1 MNYLQVL
8 ALSELPE
15 QGFKAVDVNGTSVL
29 VGRIKGQPFACVDRC
44 PHAGAPLRVG
54 KLRGDEL
61 TCARHGWTF
70 DVLTGEAV
78 PSHPAFH
85 LMQCP
90 VKIEG
95 SKVLIIPPTKL
106 SRGFPS

>member
-1 MNYLQVL
+1 MEYIQVL
-8 ALSELPE
+8 PLHELPE
-15 QGFKAVDVNGTSVL
+15 QGFKAVDVDGTSVL
-29 VGRIKGQPFACVDRC
+29 VGRIKGRLFAFVDRC
-44 PHAGAPLRVG
+44 PHAGAPLRIG

-70 DVLTGEAV
+70 DVFTGQAI

-95 SKVLIIPPTKL
+95 LKVLLIPPAKH
-106 SRGFPS
+106 